1 MKYFVY
7 ALSLMFMLCTVSC
20 GGDGD
25 EPNNP
30 DGNGTSKVETFTVNG
45 VSFNMVKVEGGTF
58 QMGAT
63 EGQPVQTGEV
73 WSAKNIPVHQVTL
86 SSYSIGQTEVTAEL
100 WQAVMG
106 SSPYSNNNEFV
117 QAVTSK
123 LPVVH
128 VSWNDCITFI
138 QKLNTLT
145 KKKFRLPTEAEWEF
159 AARGGNKTLGYV
171 YSGGNDVDLVAWHYH
186 NSSKTLHP
194 VASKVPNELNIY
206 DMSGNATEYCSDFYG
221 EYSSSPQT
229 NPQGPSSNQYMNRVE
244 RGGDAETN
252 GPHNSFG
259 SYAVS
264 TRAMTNQGEPNDFK
278 GFRLA
283 L

>member
-1 MKYFVY
+1 MKKFIY
-7 ALSLMFMLCTVSC
+7 ALSVVFMLCAISC
-20 GGDGD
+20 GDDGD

-30 DGNGTSKVETFTVNG
+30 NGNNTTSKVETITVNG
-45 VSFNMVKVEGGTF
+45 ILFNMVKVDGGTF

-63 EGQPVQTGEV
+63 EGQPVGDVNT
-73 WSAKNIPVHQVTL
+73 PVHQVTV

-117 QAVTSK
+117 HAVADK

-128 VSWNDCITFI
+128 VSWNDCNTFI
-138 QKLNTLT
+138 QKLNMLT

-159 AARGGNKTLGYV
+159 AARGGNKTHGYV
-171 YSGGNDVDLVAWHYH
+171 YSGGNELDLVAWHGD
-186 NSSKTLHP
+186 NSSNHLHP

-221 EYSSSPQT
+221 EYSSEPQT
-229 NPQGPSSNQYMNRVE
+229 NPQGPSSNQYMYRVL
-244 RGGDAETN
+244 RGGDAERMGKSN
-252 GPHNSFG
+252 
-259 SYAVS
+259 YAVS
-264 TRAMTNQGEPNDFK
+264 ARGYVNQGSPNDFQ

>member
-1 MKYFVY
+1 MKKFIY
-7 ALSLMFMLCTVSC
+7 AFSIVIMLCANSC

-30 DGNGTSKVETFTVNG
+30 NGDNSSSNVETFTVNG
-45 VSFNMVKVEGGTF
+45 VIFNMIKVNGGTF

-63 EGQPVQTGEV
+63 EGQPVWDGVNT
-73 WSAKNIPVHQVTL
+73 PVHQVTV

-117 QAVTSK
+117 NAVADK

-128 VSWNDCITFI
+128 VSWNDCNTFI
-138 QKLNTLT
+138 QKLNMLT

-159 AARGGNKTLGYV
+159 AARGGNKTHGYV
-171 YSGGNDVDLVAWHYH
+171 YSGGNELDLVAWHSD
-186 NSSKTLHP
+186 NSSNHLHP

-221 EYSSSPQT
+221 EYSSESQT
-229 NPQGPSSNQYMNRVE
+229 NPQGPSSNQYMYRVL
-244 RGGDAETN
+244 RGGDAERM
-252 GPHNSFG
+252 GKS

-264 TRAMTNQGEPNDFK
+264 TRGHVNQGKPNDFQS
-278 GFRLA
+278 FRLA